1 MQWPFLRSS
10 VGPAVLE
17 FRRMPGSCP
26 ECRCFTSTARRCSL
40 SQRIGLHH
48 NGSAHQIFLIVCL
61 VAFVSSFVVQTAF
74 QFLGGEKSVWGGNP
88 GWQREIAFWNVGAAI
103 IVFSHASPW
112 RSTPCYCSRR
122 GLYRS
127 VLIAGHQ
134 PSFCFHLQSK
144 GAIPLA
150 SARAQLYRADL
161 RRLGSPGVA
170 PAQAMMSNDGKRLA
184 ARTCCGCRHRLRS
197 PCAQQRHQCGDT
209 SCMGETTSMGDGTS
223 MRATSSGPTHGVVP
237 GPAEG
242 RSP

>member
-48 NGSAHQIFLIVCL
+48 NGSAHQNLSHRLSCGVRL
-61 VAFVSSFVVQTAF
+61 VICRPNSFPVSRRRKVG
-74 QFLGGEKSVWGGNP
+74 L
-88 GWQREIAFWNVGAAI
+88 GWQSRMAAGNR
-103 IVFSHASPW
+103 VLERGRRHHCVSHASPW

-122 GLYRS
+122 GL
-127 VLIAGHQ
+127 
-134 PSFCFHLQSK
+134 K

-223 MRATSSGPTHGVVP
+223 MRATSSKRAPRT
-237 GPAEG
+237 ASFRG
-242 RSP
+242 RPKAGAHSHRFSNHITTRAY